1 MEGIGRVRKVKSKIQ
16 DGVET
21 IVEKSK
27 SKIESLRDDSAED
40 EQNNNPKLDEKV
52 DTIGEGLKN
61 VGLEGK

>member
-1 MEGIGRVRKVKSKIQ
+1 MEGIGRVRKVKSKLQ

-27 SKIESLRDDSAED
+27 ARIESIRDDSAED
-40 EQNNNPKLDEKV
+40 EQNNNPKSEEKV

>member
-1 MEGIGRVRKVKSKIQ
+1 MEGIGRVRKVKSKLQ

-27 SKIESLRDDSAED
+27 ARIESIRDDSAED
-40 EQNNNPKLDEKV
+40 EQNNNPKSEEKV
-52 DTIGEGLKN
+52 DTIGERLKN